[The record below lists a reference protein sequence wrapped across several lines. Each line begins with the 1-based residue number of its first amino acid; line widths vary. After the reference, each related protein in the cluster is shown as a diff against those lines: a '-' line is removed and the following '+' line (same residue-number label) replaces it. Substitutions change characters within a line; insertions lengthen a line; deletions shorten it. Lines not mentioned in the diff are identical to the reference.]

1 MSEYLLSNNAANIDS
16 ALTRV
21 ISADT
26 SPTNASLNMVT
37 SGGVKAAIDAIGS
50 GSTAIITTDSFTNA
64 ALENSDD
71 GLTSTDTAVPTSK
84 AVVDYVGDTVFT
96 AANSSTLST
105 VARQQN
111 VWYTATTGT
120 TLAPGG
126 YQIRVN
132 YQYSGDYYAYAG
144 LANNGRIEIL
154 IGGNTFKAQ
163 NVTTTSGFVSYS
175 PTGYEFEYLPS
186 GGELSYRIRNENGT
200 FNSSTGKIRNVSF
213 TCIRV
218 ARI

>member
-126 YQIRVN
+126 YQIRV
-132 YQYSGDYYAYAG
+132 
-144 LANNGRIEIL
+144 
-154 IGGNTFKAQ
+154 
-163 NVTTTSGFVSYS
+163 
-175 PTGYEFEYLPS
+175 
-186 GGELSYRIRNENGT
+186 
-200 FNSSTGKIRNVSF
+200 
-213 TCIRV
+213 
-218 ARI
+218 